1 MFELP
6 GKSCMISIKS
16 AKNVFLMLCFLLRWF
31 TGVYKLSLTFK
42 LWEKVGFYAK
52 DKRISWFPCIQTYIF
67 LFWTACVNL
76 SYMQVVWH
84 TQRQDNKS
92 LQQCRYIDY
101 TVWPLNSLLR
111 LSITGTFSLMTRA
124 YKAFLHLLTTQ
135 YGHSVREWS
144 LPK

>member
-1 MFELP
+1 MSFWCFVFYWGGLQESTDFLWHLNF
-6 GKSCMISIKS
+6 GRKWAFMQKIK
-16 AKNVFLMLCFLLRWF
+16 K
-31 TGVYKLSLTFK
+31 G
-42 LWEKVGFYAK
+42 
-52 DKRISWFPCIQTYIF
+52 ISWFPCIQTYIF